1 MPSKQVTDRKKSA
14 LAVASAGRTH
24 TGDVSASL
32 RGLLSPY
39 LKKGEDLPDIAL
51 LVELTARALDSAEAT
66 MSAADE
72 ANLRELS
79 DDDAPRRARDEA
91 AAALSDELV
100 ALREWLTGLYGP
112 GALKSLGFSSATPED
127 PVVLERFAGEVISG
141 IQAKP
146 LPKPRYKGVKWD
158 PTETIAKIETLRTD
172 LQSHLADVAR
182 EVREAEATLR
192 AKVDAIVAYDERFS
206 GVATFLVGLFRL
218 AGETALA
225 ERVRPSSRR
234 PGQTEA
240 DASGGEGS
248 DKPKDG

>member
-1 MPSKQVTDRKKSA
+1 MATIAVGAVTSA
-14 LAVASAGRTH
+14 RIVRRPPHGQ
-24 TGDVSASL
+24 TGA
-32 RGLLSPY
+32 RG
-39 LKKGEDLPDIAL
+39 
-51 LVELTARALDSAEAT
+51 ARH
-66 MSAADE
+66 
-72 ANLRELS
+72 
-79 DDDAPRRARDEA
+79 
-91 AAALSDELV
+91 
-100 ALREWLTGLYGP
+100 
-112 GALKSLGFSSATPED
+112 
-127 PVVLERFAGEVISG
+127 
-141 IQAKP
+141 
-146 LPKPRYKGVKWD
+146 KGVRWD
-158 PTETIAKIETLRTD
+158 PTEIIAKIESLRTD
-172 LQSHLADVAR
+172 LKSYLTDVAR